1 MQTQTIDFH
10 PPAEEAAP
18 ILLPVTAT
26 LFADRADRFASL
38 ATGHS
43 LGDWLEFLGQL
54 SRAQHQAL
62 KTLPALPLPDAAT
75 LEQARTHGMP
85 PLNIAHRPAAWRN
98 VLRQIAHELG
108 KTAPDGARQALDALL
123 AADDAWLDRLADTLL
138 SGEIE
143 AGDAAELPFI
153 AAALQVVFTKLASQ
167 LDASQLQKLDAHGIC
182 PCCGSPAVA
191 SVVRLGAAINNLR
204 YLHCSLCNSE
214 WNVPRATCTAC
225 DTDKEV
231 ALHEVDGSSGQ
242 KSGAVRAE
250 TCDACKSYLKIVYQE
265 KDPRVD
271 PVADDLA
278 TLALDMLVDEAGYER
293 SGPNLLLIGA
303 YSG

>member
-26 LFADRADRFASL
+26 LFADRADRFAAL
-38 ATGHS
+38 ASSHS
-43 LGDWLEFLGQL
+43 LGDWLDFLGRL
-54 SRAQHQAL
+54 SRAQHEAL
-62 KTLPALPLPDAAT
+62 KAMPALPLPDAT
-75 LEQARTHGMP
+75 MRDQARTHGMP
-85 PLNIAHRPAAWRN
+85 PLNIAARPAAWRD
-98 VLRQIAHELG
+98 VLRQIATELS
-108 KTAPDGARQALDALL
+108 KTSPDGARQALEALL
-123 AADDAWLDRLADTLL
+123 VADDAWLDKLADTLL
-138 SGEIE
+138 SGELE
-143 AGDAAELPFI
+143 AGDAAELPFV
-153 AAALQVVFTKLASQ
+153 AAALQVVFTQLASQ
-167 LDASQLQKLDAHGIC
+167 LDASQLQMLDVHGVC

-191 SVVRLGAAINNLR
+191 SVVRLGATINNLR
-204 YLHCSLCNSE
+204 YLHCSLCNTE

-225 DTDKEV
+225 DTDKEI
-231 ALHEVDGSSGQ
+231 ALHEIEGTGGQ
-242 KSGAVRAE
+242 RSGAVRAE

-278 TLALDMLVDEAGYER
+278 TLALDMLVDEAGYQR

>member
-1 MQTQTIDFH
+1 MQTQPIDFH
-10 PPAEEAAP
+10 PPADEAAA
-18 ILLPVTAT
+18 ILLPVTSC
-26 LFADRADRFASL
+26 LFADRGERFAAL
-38 ATGHS
+38 AADHS
-43 LGDWLEFLGQL
+43 LGDWLVFLGQL
-54 SRAQHQAL
+54 SRAQHEAL
-62 KTLPALPLPDAAT
+62 KAMPALSLPEAET

-85 PLNIAHRPAAWRN
+85 PLNPARRPPEWRG
-98 VLRQIAHELG
+98 VLRHIAHELG
-108 KTAPDGARQALDALL
+108 GAAPEGARKALDALSV
-123 AADDAWLDRLADTLL
+123 ADDAWLENLADTLL
-138 SGEIE
+138 SGELE
-143 AGDAAELPFI
+143 EGDAAELPFV
-153 AAALQVVFTKLASQ
+153 AAALQVVFTQLASQ
-167 LDASQLQKLDAHGIC
+167 LDASHLQKLDAHGVC

-204 YLHCSLCNSE
+204 YLHCSLCNTE

-231 ALHEVDGSSGQ
+231 ALHEVEGS
-242 KSGAVRAE
+242 KGAVRAE

-278 TLALDMLVDEAGYER
+278 TLALDILVDEAGYAR

-303 YSG
+303 HRG

>member
-18 ILLPVTAT
+18 ILLPVTTT
-26 LFADRADRFASL
+26 LFADRADRFAAL
-38 ATGHS
+38 ASGHS
-43 LGDWLEFLGQL
+43 LGDWLDFLGQL
-54 SRAQHQAL
+54 SRAQHTAL
-62 KTLPALPLPDAAT
+62 KTLPVLPLPDAAR

-85 PLNIAHRPAAWRN
+85 PLNLAVRPSAWRDA
-98 VLRQIAHELG
+98 LRQIIRELD
-108 KTAPDGARQALDALL
+108 KDAPEGARNSLDALL
-123 AADDAWLDRLADTLL
+123 AADDTWLDKLADALL

-143 AGDAAELPFI
+143 AGDAAELPFV
-153 AAALQVVFTKLASQ
+153 AAALQVVFTQLASQ
-167 LDASQLQKLDAHGIC
+167 LDASQLQKLDAHGVC

-204 YLHCSLCNSE
+204 YLHCSLCNTE

-231 ALHEVDGSSGQ
+231 ALHEVDGS
-242 KSGAVRAE
+242 KGAVRAE

-265 KDPRVD
+265 KDPHVD